1 MGHIYSNTKPLPN
14 PKPTK
19 ITDMQLNSISIDNK
33 AVIMRVVANK
43 ETDDTNDVV
52 ESKITAKEEPL
63 DSLTKA
69 WSNLP
74 VVFCEIM
81 ELTETDAK
89 GKNHY
94 PYANGLVITKMSIRR
109 TKQGT
114 RSVIL
119 HATKQLECRSGHLHK
134 ISTPCVQVDKA
145 TDGES
150 GAVEIDKKW
159 AEMVHKAIHE
169 SERYMSGDRSQTMLD
184 FDQAK
189 AALQATADLGRDQ
202 ELGFGN

>member
-1 MGHIYSNTKPLPN
+1 
-14 PKPTK
+14 
-19 ITDMQLNSISIDNK
+19 MQLNSISIDNK

-43 ETDDTNDVV
+43 ETDDSNDII

-69 WSNLP
+69 WAQLP
-74 VVFCEIM
+74 MIFCEIM

-89 GKNHY
+89 GKTLY
-94 PYANGLVITKMSIRR
+94 PYASGLVITKMAIRR

-119 HATKQLECRSGHLHK
+119 HATKQLECRRDFLHL
-134 ISTPCVQVDKA
+134 ISSPCVQIDPSS
-145 TDGES
+145 DGES
-150 GAVEIDKKW
+150 GGVEIDKKL
-159 AEMVHKAIHE
+159 ADKVTKAIHE
-169 SERYMSGDRSQTMLD
+169 SERYMAGDRSQTLLD
-184 FDQAK
+184 FESGK